1 MRLLGDFALRDR
13 LFERLLL
20 VRLMERLFDLLLT
33 ERDLDAVRKDTEAGV
48 LLRPDVGLLGVLALR
63 LRDALFAFL
72 RADERERER
81 LELADAEL
89 GARFCLVRL
98 VLFRA
103 LRLRGVLFLLDV
115 ETDRDVE
122 GALGTEALRRRA
134 LRRVR
139 RAARR
144 FDLLRERELGNGL
157 LGFFAFFLSLEGSIA
172 RFFAARFLLYSSFSA
187 W

>member
-1 MRLLGDFALRDR
+1 
-13 LFERLLL
+13 
-20 VRLMERLFDLLLT
+20 MERLFDLLLT
-33 ERDLDAVRKDTEAGV
+33 ERDLDADRKDTDAGV
-48 LLRPDVGLLGVLALR
+48 LLRPDAGLLGVLALR

-72 RADERERER
+72 RVDERERER

-89 GARFCLVRL
+89 GARLVRL

-122 GALGTEALRRRA
+122 GALGTEALRRLA
-134 LRRVR
+134 LRRRVR
-139 RAARR
+139 RRARR
-144 FDLLRERELGNGL
+144 LDLLRERELGNGL
-157 LGFFAFFLSLEGSIA
+157 LGFFACFLSLEGSIA

>member
-1 MRLLGDFALRDR
+1 
-13 LFERLLL
+13 
-20 VRLMERLFDLLLT
+20 MERLFDLLLT
-33 ERDLDAVRKDTEAGV
+33 ERDLDADRKDTEAGV
-48 LLRPDVGLLGVLALR
+48 LLRPDLGLLGVLALR

-72 RADERERER
+72 RVDERERER

-89 GARFCLVRL
+89 GARLVRL

-103 LRLRGVLFLLDV
+103 LRLRGVLFLLDAD
-115 ETDRDVE
+115 TDRDVE
-122 GALGTEALRRRA
+122 GALGTEALRRVA
-134 LRRVR
+134 FRRVR

-144 FDLLRERELGNGL
+144 FDLLRVRERELGNGL
-157 LGFFAFFLSLEGSIA
+157 LGFFACFLSLEGSIA